1 MAGTHTGGSSTH
13 QPVSGAVAPGQT
25 TTTGSIYSTGPGTGH
40 TGAMTT
46 GQKISSLIPGTEAN
60 WQKKV
65 AKGKI

>member
-1 MAGTHTGGSSTH
+1 MPVDGVTRPGTTATG
-13 QPVSGAVAPGQT
+13 A
-25 TTTGSIYSTGPGTGH
+25 SIYSTGPGTGH

-65 AKGKI
+65 HCLPALGVLLRVNDI